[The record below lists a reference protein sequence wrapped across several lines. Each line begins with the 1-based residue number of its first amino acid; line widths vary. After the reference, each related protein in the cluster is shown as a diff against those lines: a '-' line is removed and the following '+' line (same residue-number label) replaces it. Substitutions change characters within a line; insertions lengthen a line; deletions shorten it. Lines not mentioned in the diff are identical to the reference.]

1 MAKSRK
7 NSILNSVG
15 KTSSK
20 VLPVVDKGLKTV
32 GTTAKHVVQ
41 NSLPIVENGVS
52 AVYGTIATGFNLG
65 VKGVKGVKGVAK
77 GVAKGMT
84 KSKRSIRNKKGGKS
98 RKLKTRRYRRRN

>member
-7 NSILNSVG
+7 NNILKSVQ

-32 GTTAKHVVQ
+32 GTTAKDVAKI
-41 NSLPIVENGVS
+41 SLPVVEKGVS
-52 AVYGTIATGFNLG
+52 AIYGTMATGFNLG
-65 VKGVKGVKGVAK
+65 VKGVKGVS

-84 KSKRSIRNKKGGKS
+84 KSKRSRKGGKS
-98 RKLKTRRYRRRN
+98 RKNKTRRHRRRH